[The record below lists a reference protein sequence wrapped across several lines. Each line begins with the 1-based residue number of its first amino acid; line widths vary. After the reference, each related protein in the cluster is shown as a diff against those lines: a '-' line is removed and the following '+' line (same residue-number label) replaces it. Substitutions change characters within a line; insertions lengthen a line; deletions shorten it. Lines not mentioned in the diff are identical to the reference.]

1 MPFNYIVISAVIPSF
16 YLFVCLLF
24 IYILPYM
31 VSIHLYTG
39 NAPFYLYIHPPINS
53 CFHLLIYPSFNYL
66 FMIES
71 TAVCLFCCLYVKLS
85 IHLYIYLL
93 TYISH
98 LFPYLSIYSFLY
110 FNQFLS
116 IHLCV
121 YLHIHLLIHM
131 YIHLPHLPSSCLC
144 TAVLSIRPVGSTSC
158 PVAAV
163 ATLLPS
169 LRPFTSQS
177 LQQVQLI
184 APCHSGKLLAK
195 ILSLVT
201 WEKHRHTY

>member
-1 MPFNYIVISAVIPSF
+1 MLPS
-16 YLFVCLLF
+16 
-24 IYILPYM
+24 
-31 VSIHLYTG
+31 
-39 NAPFYLYIHPPINS
+39 YLYIHPPINS

-71 TAVCLFCCLYVKLS
+71 TAVCLFCCLYAKLS

-93 TYISH
+93 TYILH
-98 LFPYLSIYSFLY
+98 LFLYLSIYSFLYIDAFFHMFIYVFVDIY

-144 TAVLSIRPVGSTSC
+144 TGVLSIRPVGSTSC

-195 ILSLVT
+195 ILSLVA
-201 WEKHRHTY
+201 WEKHRIHTHREAYTLPYTLPHTPPTHPQ